1 MIPPLR
7 RLDLFIER
15 MLGGVDN
22 AVRGA
27 VEYTGGVMVMS
38 VRAVRAAFR
47 RPFEWREFAEQ
58 IEVIG
63 LQSMPIVV
71 LTAAFTGM
79 VMALQY
85 ANGMARFGAQMY
97 TGKLV
102 ALSLTR
108 ELGPVLTSLM
118 VGGRVGAGIAA
129 EIGSMAV
136 TEQVDAVRALGA
148 DPIKKLVVPRLLAAM
163 LIMPFLS
170 VCTDAIGLLGGMV
183 VSFMEYDIPMG
194 FFAKSAIEITKFDDF
209 FSGIA
214 KTLFFGIIIVIVG
227 CYQGLKTRGG
237 TEGVG
242 RATTEAVVII
252 SVGILIA
259 DYILTKLFLTI

>member
-1 MIPPLR
+1 MIPAVLR
-7 RLDLFIER
+7 FDIFLEKLANELGTFTGNGIEYAGGLVMMITRTFRQLFK
-15 MLGGVDN
+15 
-22 AVRGA
+22 
-27 VEYTGGVMVMS
+27 
-38 VRAVRAAFR
+38 
-47 RPFEWREFAEQ
+47 RPFEGSAIAQQ
-58 IEVIG
+58 IEIIG
-63 LQSMPIVV
+63 IQSMPIVV

-85 ANGMARFGAQMY
+85 ASGMMRFGAQMY

-129 EIGSMAV
+129 ELGSMNV

-148 DPIKKLVVPRLLAAM
+148 NPLKKLVLPRVIAAVI
-163 LIMPFLS
+163 IMPFLAIF
-170 VCTDAIGLLGGMV
+170 TDIIGLFGGMV
-183 VSFMEYDIPMG
+183 VSYTEFDIPMG
-194 FFAKSAIEITKFDDF
+194 FFYKSALESTGFDDF
-209 FSGIA
+209 FSGVV
-214 KTLFFGIIIVIVG
+214 KTIFFGFIISVVG

-242 RATTEAVVII
+242 RSTTESVVII
-252 SVGILIA
+252 SIGILIT
-259 DYILTKLFLTI
+259 DYVLTKIFLSF